1 MNGFFLCSAVALNL
15 LSAPGGQVVGTV
27 PLTNKFKSWMSV
39 HFATTSS
46 SANPARTVS
55 ALEVGSPM
63 AAWDSAMAN
72 K

>member
-39 HFATTSS
+39 HFATFVGK
-46 SANPARTVS
+46 PGPDGVS
-55 ALEVGSPM
+55 PRGWVAYGGLGQC
-63 AAWDSAMAN
+63 N
-72 K
+72 G